1 MSLIDVHKSNLRK
14 RHRRHR
20 QHSQKSVET
29 GSLALHVALSAAD
42 PPSSHHS
49 HHSQHSSHH
58 SSHHLSQHHLSQ
70 HSQHDLGAEL
80 SSPSFRGPASGGGV
94 PMIINFDRQ
103 LSFSDQDDIMP
114 PVALL
119 SHQRSFTYDDII
131 DTMKNK
137 PELTLF
143 SEEEGIADMD
153 LPDHLFMEELE
164 YLDNITSCNKVENCL
179 MLSEYEQNL
188 IKETESPPTKPSE
201 HKRKKWSMFRQSS
214 SKQHSEANPDLSRVT
229 IGVGGF
235 RQNSYS
241 GSRRGAGSTAAA
253 SSSTTAGGGATGA
266 SATGGGGGAGASNC
280 NNNSKGKREIPTFPN
295 TVWRLPNTGP
305 KRSITV
311 IEEASV

>member
-1 MSLIDVHKSNLRK
+1 MNFGYGDRSGYYLSGIFVIVGSLVMCLIDVHKRSLRK

-29 GSLALHVALSAAD
+29 GSLALHVALSTD
-42 PPSSHHS
+42 PPSGS

-58 SSHHLSQHHLSQ
+58 SSHNLSH
-70 HSQHDLGAEL
+70 HSQHDLAEL
-80 SSPSFRGPASGGGV
+80 SSPSFRGPASSGGV

-103 LSFSDQDDIMP
+103 LSFTDQDDILP

-188 IKETESPPTKPSE
+188 IKETESPPPKSD
-201 HKRKKWSMFRQSS
+201 HKRRKWSLFRQSS
-214 SKQHSEANPDLSRVT
+214 SMQHSEATPDLSRMT
-229 IGVGGF
+229 LGVGGF

-241 GSRRGAGSTAAA
+241 GGRRSAA
-253 SSSTTAGGGATGA
+253 AGGGPGGG
-266 SATGGGGGAGASNC
+266 TGGANY
-280 NNNSKGKREIPTFPN
+280 NNNSKGKREIPTFPS